1 MKIKQIAAI
10 ISAILLVDLIWTG
23 IGNNQTLQLVR
34 EIPSKLNSE
43 RLDRNISSLSRWP
56 QWFYSLT
63 EAKMVSPHSKLK
75 KGSQVQFQMDP
86 KKGEKKKFILF
97 AEVEEYKPGQIL
109 KLKITDDSSGRLT
122 RIFDWIEWTIQFDST
137 PEGTVIRG
145 IATAHT
151 KHWRSRLLGHIA
163 EKILMNQIFYPN
175 LLKLSELRWPFSVEV
190 PQIPQ
195 TGF

>member
-1 MKIKQIAAI
+1 MGVIVLAI
-10 ISAILLVDLIWTG
+10 VLADLVWTG
-23 IGNNQTLQLVR
+23 LGNNHTLQLVR
-34 EIPSKLNSE
+34 EIPTKLHPE
-43 RLDRNISSLSRWP
+43 RLERNISSLTRWP

-63 EAKMVSPHSKLK
+63 EAKMVSPHSELK
-75 KGSQVQFQMDP
+75 KGSLIRFQMDP

-97 AEVEEYKPGQIL
+97 AEVEEYQPGQIL

-122 RIFDWIEWTIQFDST
+122 RIFDQIEWTIQFHST
-137 PEGTVIRG
+137 PKGTVIRG
-145 IATAHT
+145 IATART
-151 KHWRSRLLGHIA
+151 KHWRSRLFGQIA

-190 PQIPQ
+190 PQVPQ